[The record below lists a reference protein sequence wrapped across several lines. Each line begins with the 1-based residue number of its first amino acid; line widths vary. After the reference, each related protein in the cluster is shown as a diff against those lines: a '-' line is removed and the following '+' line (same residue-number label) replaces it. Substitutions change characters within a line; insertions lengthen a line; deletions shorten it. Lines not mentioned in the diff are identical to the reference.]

1 MADTNDTNVGPD
13 GQPLPEGDPAAPQ
26 GEPQP
31 SAGAKPDPIAEAAL
45 KAAKDALS
53 GMGDL
58 TAPQGQSPAAP
69 GEEAEPDSMA
79 QAALNAARD
88 AIAGLGDLAASATE
102 TAPTSGGGDM
112 DDPFARAMA
121 EAVEQEKAE
130 KAAAAANASPFE
142 MPSFAPNMTPAQQ
155 RAMDMLSDVNLQVKI
170 ELGRTRMLVEDVLR
184 LGEGA
189 VVELDKL
196 AGDPVDVYV
205 NDRHVAKGEVLV
217 LNDNFCVRINEIVAP
232 PGENDKKSQGAA

>member
-1 MADTNDTNVGPD
+1 MAETNDTSQGPD
-13 GQPLPEGDPAAPQ
+13 DVPTPEGAGG
-26 GEPQP
+26 GERPVPVEPLSSGSQP
-31 SAGAKPDPIAEAAL
+31 GPGVSPTDSIAEEAL
-45 KAAKDALS
+45 R
-53 GMGDL
+53 
-58 TAPQGQSPAAP
+58 
-69 GEEAEPDSMA
+69 
-79 QAALNAARD
+79 AARE
-88 AIAGLGDLAASATE
+88 AIAGLGDLASMAAEPQSSKQTE
-102 TAPTSGGGDM
+102 SGAANDM

-121 EAVEQEKAE
+121 EAIEQEKAE
-130 KAAAAANASPFE
+130 KAAAAANATPFE
-142 MPSFAPNMTPAQQ
+142 MPAFSPNISPAQQ
-155 RAMDMLSDVNLQVKI
+155 RAMEMLSDVNLQVKI

-232 PGENDKKSQGAA
+232 PSDGDKKTKGAA